1 MSYNNCIF
9 TIIGYKAFT
18 FVYNM
23 FMKPFMHKGTVDKI
37 RIFDCNK
44 DEWSRALLEEI
55 DSDQLPV
62 YYGGTLTDS
71 NGDPKCPKLVRVP
84 LH

>member
-1 MSYNNCIF
+1 
-9 TIIGYKAFT
+9 
-18 FVYNM
+18 M

-55 DSDQLPV
+55 DADQLPV
-62 YYGGTLTDS
+62 HYGGALTHS
-71 NGDPKCPKLVRVP
+71 NGDPKCPNLVGHLPR
-84 LH
+84 LFKR